1 MEIFKRI
8 TLESKILHDHLEK
21 SQWNHV
27 VDFKSLEKYSIISK
41 DDIRSKK
48 MDKGFYTVR
57 TSGSTGEPLILEK
70 TYQDAVWYNAAIAR
84 EFKWKGWDTS
94 KNIAAIRAGI
104 SEDTSGDWGI
114 NRMIFPNQ
122 GKRYQNGLLPISEL
136 QKWLEKNNP
145 HYIHCLPSIF
155 KRIDVSK
162 IPNFIDWKG
171 TGELGGTTYSSEE
184 CGIIAIQCPDN
195 SSVMHVMENII
206 IEEDKDGSAIITSLS
221 NPHIKRYKHGDHLV
235 LGECDCGRSLQTIK
249 EIKGRVRN
257 MLILPNGDK
266 KWPLIGS
273 LEYYERF
280 GIKRF
285 KAIQT
290 SINHLEIQII
300 SDPLNEKENDLI
312 QLVKD
317 CIGSP
322 VEVTIKY
329 VEEFRDYKFEE
340 FISLISCT

>member
-1 MEIFKRI
+1 MEILKRI
-8 TLESKILHDHLEK
+8 TLDSKILYDRIEK
-21 SQWNHV
+21 SQWNHF
-27 VDFKSLEKYSIISK
+27 VDFKSLEKYQITTK
-41 DDIRSKK
+41 EDIRSKK

-70 TYQDAVWYNAAIAR
+70 TYQDAIWYNAAIAR
-84 EFKWKGWDTS
+84 EFTWKGWDTS
-94 KNIAAIRAGI
+94 KNIAALRAGI
-104 SEDTSGDWGI
+104 SEDVVNDWGI
-114 NRMIFPNQ
+114 NRMIFPKQ

-145 HYIHCLPSIF
+145 HYIHCLPSVF
-155 KRIDVSK
+155 NQLDVSR
-162 IPNFIDWKG
+162 ISNFIDWKG

-206 IEEDKDGSAIITSLS
+206 IEVEEDGSAIITSLS

-235 LGECDCGRSLQTIK
+235 MGECGCGRTLQTIK
-249 EIKGRVRN
+249 KIKGRVRN
-257 MLILPNGDK
+257 MLVLPNGDK

-285 KAIQT
+285 KAVQT
-290 SINHLEIQII
+290 SINDLEIHII
-300 SDPLNEKENDLI
+300 SNPLGEKEADLI

-317 CIGSP
+317 YIDSP
-322 VEVTIKY
+322 IDVTIRY
-329 VEEFRDYKFEE
+329 VNEFPDYKFEE
-340 FISLISCT
+340 FVSLA

>member
-1 MEIFKRI
+1 MEVLKRI
-8 TLESKILHDHLEK
+8 TLDSKILYDRIEK
-21 SQWNHV
+21 SQWNHS
-27 VDFKSLEKYSIISK
+27 VDFKSLEKYQITTK

-70 TYQDAVWYNAAIAR
+70 TYQDAIWYNAAIAR
-84 EFKWKGWDTS
+84 EFIWKGWDTS
-94 KNIAAIRAGI
+94 KNIAAVRAGI
-104 SEDTSGDWGI
+104 SEDVANDWGI
-114 NRMIFPNQ
+114 NMMIFPKQ

-145 HYIHCLPSIF
+145 HYIHCLPSVF
-155 KRIDVSK
+155 NQLDVSK
-162 IPNFIDWKG
+162 ISNFIDWKG

-206 IEEDKDGSAIITSLS
+206 IEVEEDGSAIITSLS
-221 NPHIKRYKHGDHLV
+221 NPYIKRYKHGDHLV
-235 LGECDCGRSLQTIK
+235 MGECNCGRTLQTIK

-257 MLILPNGDK
+257 MLVLPNGDK

-290 SINHLEIQII
+290 AINDLEIQII
-300 SDPLNEKENDLI
+300 SDNLGERENDLI
-312 QLVKD
+312 ELVQTY
-317 CIGSP
+317 IGFP
-322 VEVTIKY
+322 INVTIKY
-329 VEEFRDYKFEE
+329 VKEFSNYKFEE
-340 FISLISCT
+340 FVSLV